1 MTPTSAD
8 KPGAGPRNRRR
19 RVPGRLAWRQPCQ
32 ALRRVLT
39 GLLIGGVLTLAGTAQ
54 AAAVA
59 GPGGTAQHGRRLV
72 LAAPTLGA
80 EAATLDLIEGRI
92 EAVDAKAGVIM
103 LAGKPVPLHPT
114 QLRVVAPGGQPL
126 AGVQALSP
134 GMRVRFA
141 LEPELRGAALPGV
154 AGSASAGPRA
164 SAAAPPRSIVLL
176 YIDAQ
181 P

>member
-1 MTPTSAD
+1 MTPTRAD
-8 KPGAGPRNRRR
+8 KPGAGPKMWRRQ
-19 RVPGRLAWRQPCQ
+19 VPGRLTWRQPGQ

-39 GLLIGGVLTLAGTAQ
+39 GVSIVGMVTLAGTAQ

-59 GPGGTAQHGRRLV
+59 GPGGTAQQGRRLV